1 MQQEFLFSGF
11 GGQGVMFAGQLLAY
25 AAMSKGFHV
34 TWIPS
39 YGPEMRG
46 GTAHC
51 FVVISDGLIG
61 SPIVRHPKVAVVF
74 NNPSFEKYESS
85 VAAGGL
91 LAYDASLI
99 STSSQRTD
107 LTELAVP
114 ATEMADELG
123 NTRLANVIMLGAV
136 LTARPIMPLEAIER
150 MLDEHIPSHR
160 RELLGL
166 NLEALHR
173 GAAYERKL
181 TGEDRLVG

>member
-25 AAMSKGFHV
+25 AAMSEGFEV

-51 FVVISDGLIG
+51 FVVISDVPIG
-61 SPIVRHPKVAVVF
+61 SPIVRQPKVAIVF
-74 NNPSFEKYESS
+74 NIPSFEKYESL
-85 VAAGGL
+85 VAAEGL
-91 LAYDASLI
+91 LARDASLI
-99 STSSQRTD
+99 AASSQRTD
-107 LTELAVP
+107 ITELAVP

-123 NTRLANVIMLGAV
+123 NTRLANVVMMGA
-136 LTARPIMPLEAIER
+136 LLIARPIMPLEAIER

-166 NLEALHR
+166 NVEALHK
-173 GAAYERKL
+173 GADFAA
-181 TGEDRLVG
+181 DLVKI